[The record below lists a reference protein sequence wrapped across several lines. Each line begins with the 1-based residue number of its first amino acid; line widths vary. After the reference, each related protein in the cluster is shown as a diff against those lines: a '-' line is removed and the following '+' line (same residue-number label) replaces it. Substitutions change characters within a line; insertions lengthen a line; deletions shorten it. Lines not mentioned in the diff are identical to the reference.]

1 MKRYKILAFT
11 YLLICALI
19 IGALTG
25 LYLNTINF
33 VIHLIWHTIP
43 HMIHLSDQWRVP
55 VICMSFS
62 LFIGFAQKYIGPY
75 PLTIAEIL
83 DETKI
88 KGYFPYSNWKRIL
101 FSGLLILGSGASIGP
116 EASASGLVAGMVY
129 WFGCRFKLINY
140 QAAVYEQKSNF
151 EQLRAIILTKYNQKQ
166 HPKTL
171 SQYFPS
177 KKLQRL
183 FIWGWTIIGLVG
195 FFVYFHFFPQE
206 GVIGLH
212 HPAIHWQWQ
221 GLVIVIPAL
230 IVGWVFG
237 YFFVKVSLLSERWL
251 GSREWIIIKAIA
263 GGILLVAAA
272 FFSRDIL
279 FSGEFSIVPFAHQ
292 SLKMSPLFLIL
303 FAVIKTIVTNAGFA
317 LGWRGGTIFPA
328 IFSSLAVGAAL
339 AQAFPWMPRLTA
351 SLVVATAITI
361 ILEKPIISALVL
373 ILLLPVQFS
382 IFIILVCLF
391 VSWLVKKHP
400 ILRP

>member
-33 VIHLIWHTIP
+33 VIHLVWHTIP
-43 HMIHLSDQWRVP
+43 HMIHLSVQWRVP

-62 LFIGFAQKYIGPY
+62 LFIGLAQKYIGPY

-88 KGYFPYSNWKRIL
+88 KGYFPYSNWKKIL
-101 FSGLLILGSGASIGP
+101 FSVLLILGSGASIGP

-129 WFGCRFKLINY
+129 WFGCRFKLIY
-140 QAAVYEQKSNF
+140 DQAANYEQQSLSN
-151 EQLRAIILTKYNQKQ
+151 QLRAIVLTKYNQEQ
-166 HPKTL
+166 HSQTL
-171 SQYFPS
+171 DQYFS
-177 KKLQRL
+177 NKKEHQL
-183 FIWGWTIIGLVG
+183 FVWGWTIIGLVG

-212 HPAIHWQWQ
+212 HPAIHWPWQ
-221 GLVIVIPAL
+221 GIFLVLPAI

-251 GSREWIIIKAIA
+251 GSREWIIVKAIA

-272 FFSRDIL
+272 SFSRDIL
-279 FSGEFSIVPFAHQ
+279 FSGEFSIVPFVHQ

-328 IFSSLAVGAAL
+328 IFSSLAIGAAL

-391 VSWLVKKHP
+391 VSWLVKKYP
-400 ILRP
+400 VLRP

>member
-1 MKRYKILAFT
+1 MRT
-11 YLLICALI
+11 YYRCTNWIVF
-19 IGALTG
+19 
-25 LYLNTINF
+25 NTINF
-33 VIHLIWHTIP
+33 VIHLVWHTIP

-62 LFIGFAQKYIGPY
+62 LFIGLAQKYIGPY

-88 KGYFPYSNWKRIL
+88 KGYFPYSNWKKIL

-116 EASASGLVAGMVY
+116 EASASGLVAGIVY
-129 WFGCRFKLINY
+129 WFGCRFKLIND
-140 QAAVYEQKSNF
+140 QAAVYEQKSNL
-151 EQLRAIILTKYNQKQ
+151 EQLRAIILTRYNRKQ

-183 FIWGWTIIGLVG
+183 FVWGWRIIGLVG
-195 FFVYFHFFPQE
+195 FFAYFHFFPQE

-221 GLVIVIPAL
+221 GLILVIPAL

-237 YFFVKVSLLSERWL
+237 YFFVKISLLSERWL
-251 GSREWIIIKAIA
+251 GSREWIMFKAIA
-263 GGILLVAAA
+263 GGALLVVAAY
-272 FFSRDIL
+272 FSRDVL

-328 IFSSLAVGAAL
+328 IFSSLAIGAAL

-351 SLVVATAITI
+351 SIVVATAITI
-361 ILEKPIISALVL
+361 ILEKPLVSAIIL

-400 ILRP
+400 ILRPIE